1 MFIKYGISLF
11 ITTVIVMIIG
21 QTLIKP
27 IFFLKK
33 TWYITV
39 IICIIYALLS
49 FVIIETKYPI
59 VSGILTGAVGG
70 IIQLLFAVKDQSE
83 QI

>member
-33 TWYITV
+33 TWCITV

-59 VSGILTGAVGG
+59 VSGILIGAVGG